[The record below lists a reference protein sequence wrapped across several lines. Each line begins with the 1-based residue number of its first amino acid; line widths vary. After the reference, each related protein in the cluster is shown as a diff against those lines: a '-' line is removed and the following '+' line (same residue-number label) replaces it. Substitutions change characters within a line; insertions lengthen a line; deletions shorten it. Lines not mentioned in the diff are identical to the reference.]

1 MSDIMGAIESVVGD
15 IAGGMTGSGGGN
27 FLTELMNALEGGG
40 GQSSSNASGGSNS
53 SGSSSTGSEIMKIAG
68 DVLPIVAA
76 FL

>member
-1 MSDIMGAIESVVGD
+1 MSGFLGAIESVVGD
-15 IAGGMTGSGGGN
+15 VAGDMTGSGGSN

-40 GQSSSNASGGSNS
+40 GQNSSNASGSSNS
-53 SGSSSTGSEIMKIAG
+53 SGSSSTGSEIAKIAG